1 MPHQK
6 PLVSVVLP
14 VYNAFAVLGEA
25 LDSVLGQTWGNLDV
39 VVVDDG
45 STDGS
50 LAAAQA
56 YARTD
61 ERVRVAAQAHQGI
74 VTALQRGC
82 EAARGCFI
90 ARMDADDLAGPQRIA
105 RQVEH
110 MDENPGQG
118 LCGVQVRMFGPSA
131 GKGRKRYERWIN
143 SLCEQDAIIRELF
156 VECPIPH
163 PAFLMRRRAYDDVG
177 GYVDHGWPE
186 DYDLVMRLWRRGY
199 GLGKVADTLLSWRD
213 TPGRLSMRD
222 DRYSPYQFRRLKRHY
237 LFQSYLEGKRP
248 FVQWGAGEVGKTWL
262 KEWPED
268 RRPSAVVDINP
279 RKIGRFIHG
288 LRVIAPDEMPAAGE
302 RFVII
307 AVGAPGA
314 RPEIRE
320 WLAFHGYR
328 EGEHY
333 LFVA

>member
-1 MPHQK
+1 M
-6 PLVSVVLP
+6 P
-14 VYNAFAVLGEA
+14 VYDALPVLGEA

-50 LAAAQA
+50 LAVAQA

-61 ERVRVAAQAHQGI
+61 GRVRVAAQTHQGI
-74 VTALQRGC
+74 VTALQTGC
-82 EAARGCFI
+82 EAARGSFI
-90 ARMDADDLAGPQRIA
+90 ARMDADDLADPQRIT
-105 RQVEH
+105 RQMKFME
-110 MDENPGQG
+110 ENPGVG
-118 LCGVQVRMFGPSA
+118 LCGARVRMFGPSV

-177 GYVDHGWPE
+177 GYVDYGWPE

-199 GLGKVADTLLSWRD
+199 GLGKVTETLLSWRD
-213 TPGRLSMRD
+213 TAGRLSIRD
-222 DRYSPYQFRRLKRHY
+222 DRYSPYQFRCLKRRHLFHTY
-237 LFQSYLEGKRP
+237 LRRGLP
-248 FVQWGAGEVGKTWL
+248 FLQWGAGEVGKAWL

-279 RKIGRFIHG
+279 RKIGRSIHG
-288 LRVIAPDEMPAAGE
+288 ARVIAPEEIPPAGE
-302 RFVII
+302 QFIII

-314 RPEIRE
+314 RSDIRE

-328 EGEHY
+328 EGKHY